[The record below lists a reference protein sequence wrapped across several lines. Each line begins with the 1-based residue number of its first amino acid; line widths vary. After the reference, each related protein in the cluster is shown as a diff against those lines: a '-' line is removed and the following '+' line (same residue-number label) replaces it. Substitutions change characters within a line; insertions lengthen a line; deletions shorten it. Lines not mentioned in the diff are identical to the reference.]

1 MHIHVNLFFFY
12 SFFLDNLYWYWIFGL
27 KFAYLDSIS
36 INCAIYFAILICS
49 FCLFSSSCQNE
60 QTKTYIK
67 KQQKYMVERKRDVL
81 WDLACSFRLNL
92 MWNSKKNT
100 KRNVKFK

>member
-36 INCAIYFAILICS
+36 INCAIYFAIFDVHYYSQQNHLILILLLLLAVLTS
-49 FCLFSSSCQNE
+49 FIIL
-60 QTKTYIK
+60 
-67 KQQKYMVERKRDVL
+67 V
-81 WDLACSFRLNL
+81 
-92 MWNSKKNT
+92 
-100 KRNVKFK
+100 